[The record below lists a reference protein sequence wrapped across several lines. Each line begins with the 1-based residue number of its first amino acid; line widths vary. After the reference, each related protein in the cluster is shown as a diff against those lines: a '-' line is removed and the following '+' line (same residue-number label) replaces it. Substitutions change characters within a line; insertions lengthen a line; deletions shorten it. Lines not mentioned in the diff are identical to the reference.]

1 MRPIL
6 ELHIAHP
13 DGEITLCGLSVESV
27 WREQYSLIL
36 TLEEAVETQF
46 YPEDERCEICW
57 RDEEARTL
65 MLLANIG

>member
-1 MRPIL
+1 MRSIL
-6 ELHIAHP
+6 EIHIAFP
-13 DGEITLCGLSVESV
+13 GGEMTLCGLSEESA
-27 WREQYSLIL
+27 WREQYSQVI

>member
-6 ELHIAHP
+6 EIHIAHP
-13 DGEITLCGLSVESV
+13 GGEMTLCGLSLPSV
-27 WREQYSLIL
+27 WRTQYAVVI
-36 TLEEAVETQF
+36 TLEDAVDAQLV
-46 YPEDERCEICW
+46 PEYEKCEICW